1 MLDERRR
8 GVRTATVR
16 ARRVK
21 ATARHSNTVKR
32 SALRRWSIR
41 ALAKCLFKRPA
52 WCILR
57 LPRHAET
64 MDGTARRLVLNT
76 TA

>member
-32 SALRRWSIR
+32 SARWRSIR
-41 ALAKCLFKRPA
+41 ALAKFQF
-52 WCILR
+52 
-57 LPRHAET
+57 
-64 MDGTARRLVLNT
+64 NT
-76 TA
+76 LHVAY